1 MLVGSFV
8 TVVELFRVDTF
19 NNNDIRTQLKFYTN
33 VEVDTRFGWGNM
45 VEVESHVNS
54 INIEDG

>member
-1 MLVGSFV
+1 MLVGDFV
-8 TVVELFRVDTF
+8 TVVELFRVDSF

-33 VEVDTRFGWGNM
+33 VHRDSRFSWANM